1 MRTPWASQV
10 RRTSKYGAPI
20 GMPKA
25 LASDERAITQPSLFE
40 STTMGTPTSEGSSTR
55 SHEA

>member
-20 GMPKA
+20 GMPSA
-25 LASDERAITQPSLFE
+25 LASDERATTHPSLFD
-40 STTMGTPTSEGSSTR
+40 STTIGTPTNDGSNAR
-55 SHEA
+55 SQEA

>member
-20 GMPKA
+20 AMPSA
-25 LASDERAITQPSLFE
+25 LASAERAITQPSLFE
-40 STTMGTPTSEGSSTR
+40 STTIGTSRNDGSSTR